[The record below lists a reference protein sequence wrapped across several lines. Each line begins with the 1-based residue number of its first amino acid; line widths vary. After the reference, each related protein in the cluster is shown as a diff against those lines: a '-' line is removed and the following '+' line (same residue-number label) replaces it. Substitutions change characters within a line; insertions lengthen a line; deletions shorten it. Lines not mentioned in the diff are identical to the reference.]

1 MSLQQRL
8 RQPHAG
14 TVARASPHHPVSAQR
29 CLVVMR
35 SGRADCS
42 AFGQA
47 ARERSRLVRQ
57 VVLLPAENQC

>member
-8 RQPHAG
+8 SQPHAG

-35 SGRADCS
+35 PRRADCS

-47 ARERSRLVRQ
+47 ARACFRLVLPG
-57 VVLLPAENQC
+57 VLLVAENQC